1 MKILMVVPLLPN
13 IQMSGGQTR
22 WFNIIRHL
30 SKYHDL
36 TLVSFIKDESEEK
49 YVKDLEQYCKK
60 IMIFK
65 RPRSPWTIRNL
76 FLAAFSFYPLLVIRN
91 WSPSAKKAIKD
102 EVEKGNYDV
111 IHAEAFYVMPHL
123 PETPI
128 VPTILVE
135 QTIEYLV
142 YKHYVDNEVPWF
154 LKPIYLYDIMKLRY
168 WEQHYWKKADQLVAV
183 SDEDRKIM
191 KKHHPDILIDIIPN
205 GVDWNHYAKY
215 KTNKKIPPRVMYGVT
230 NFEWLQN
237 IEAVDILIEQVW
249 PLISKKYKDA
259 KLWIVG
265 RKIPQRIAN
274 LAKLRTDIEITESIP
289 DARDAYSS
297 ATVMVTPIKGS
308 GGTRLKILEAMAA
321 GLPIVSSSIG
331 VAGLQVKHGKHVL
344 VSDSTDGLAKETIR
358 LLSDKKL
365 YGQIKKNGQKYVK
378 ENYDWEAIV
387 KLHDEIYEKV
397 INNSPKL

>member
-1 MKILMVVPLLPN
+1 MLVPLLPN

-22 WFNIIRHL
+22 WYNVIRHL
-30 SKYHDL
+30 SKHHDL
-36 TLVSFIKDESEEK
+36 TLVSFIKDDSEKK
-49 YVKDLEQYCKK
+49 YIKDLEQYCKK

-65 RPRSPWTIRNL
+65 RPSSPWTVRNL
-76 FLAAFSFYPLLVIRN
+76 LLAAASFFPLLVIRN
-91 WSPSAKKAIKD
+91 WSPKAKKAIKK
-102 EVEKGNYDV
+102 EVESGNYDV

-168 WEQHYWKKADQLVAV
+168 WEQYYWKKTDQLVAV

-191 KKHHPDILIDIIPN
+191 KKQQPGISIDIIPN
-205 GVDWNHYAKY
+205 GVDWSHYANY
-215 KTNKKIPPRVMYGVT
+215 EVEKKQPPRVMYGVT

-237 IEAVDILIEQVW
+237 IEAVDILIEKVW
-249 PLISKKYKDA
+249 PLITDKVNDA

-265 RKIPQRIAN
+265 RKIPQRLVDLAN
-274 LAKLRTDIEITESIP
+274 SRDDIEITESIP
-289 DARDAYSS
+289 DARDAYSA

-321 GLPIVSSSIG
+321 GLPIVSTSIG
-331 VAGLQVKHGKHVL
+331 VAGLKVKHGKHVL
-344 VSDSTDGLAKETIR
+344 VSDDYKGMAKETIR
-358 LLSDKKL
+358 LLSDKDL
-365 YGQIKKNGQKYVK
+365 YKKIKKNGQQFIK
-378 ENYDWEAIV
+378 EHYDWESIV
-387 KLHDEIYEKV
+387 RLHDKIYEKV
-397 INNSPKL
+397 INHHS